1 MIDFIQQHILLV
13 LSIIGLVLGF
23 LASISEFVAKRK
35 PVLFVV
41 VITILSLVVAV
52 AYQVYDFN
60 QKQEE
65 ARQQAVEK
73 QFEKTM
79 QQTRDDIIKQIDLN
93 VSATKITVETIAQR
107 LESTELSDVATRMVT
122 VMTSGAGDFEE
133 TIAFAKGSAEMWF
146 IYADWLQSLDSTE
159 VAPSLSI
166 TFNAHHHY
174 NAGLLLAYLLTSKA
188 TQADLQEIVT
198 DGSQWKSFNAEQ
210 LYLVNLNQDS
220 AQVQWILFYDKSTQ
234 NLVGFAD
241 AQTFV
246 RELMAYHRLGKHKEI
261 EDILN
266 HSSDIHIA
274 ELQMKFSSIQTS
286 VFMTE
291 TPSKLV
297 AQMINRQLA
306 VSVAAAGPKPY
317 VVHLERMI
325 KLAASPE

>member
-1 MIDFIQQHILLV
+1 MIDFIQQHTLLV

-41 VITILSLVVAV
+41 VIAILTLVVAV
-52 AYQVYDFN
+52 AYQIYDFN

-65 ARQQAVEK
+65 ARQQAAEK
-73 QFEKTM
+73 QLEQTM
-79 QQTRDDIIKQIDLN
+79 QQTRDDIIKKIDLN
-93 VSATKITVETIAQR
+93 VSATKITIETIAQR
-107 LESTELSDVATRMVT
+107 LKSTELNDVATRMVT

-133 TIAFAKGSAEMWF
+133 TMAFAKGSAEMWF
-146 IYADWLQSLDSTE
+146 IYADWLESLGGKE

-174 NAGLLLAYLLTSKA
+174 NAGLLLAYLLTSTA
-188 TQADLQEIVT
+188 TRADLEAVVT
-198 DGSQWKSFNAEQ
+198 HGSQWKSFNAEQ
-210 LYLVNLNQDS
+210 LYLVNLNQAS
-220 AQVQWILFYDKSTQ
+220 AQLQWVLFYDQSAQ

-241 AQTFV
+241 AQDFI
-246 RELMAYHRLGKHKEI
+246 RELMTYHSLGKHEEI

-266 HSSDIHIA
+266 HPSEMPIA
-274 ELQMKFSSIQTS
+274 ALQNKFSSIQTA
-286 VFMTE
+286 VFKTE
-291 TPSKLV
+291 SPSNLV
-297 AQMINRQLA
+297 GAMINQQLA
-306 VSVAAAGPKPY
+306 VSVAAAGPRPY

>member
-1 MIDFIQQHILLV
+1 MIDFIQQHTLLV
-13 LSIIGLVLGF
+13 LSIIGLVLSF

-41 VITILSLVVAV
+41 VIAILTLVVAV

-65 ARQQAVEK
+65 ARQQAAEK

-79 QQTRDDIIKQIDLN
+79 QQARDDIIKKIDTN

-122 VMTSGAGDFEE
+122 VMTSGASDFEE

-146 IYADWLQSLDSTE
+146 VYAGWLESIDGNE

-210 LYLVNLNQDS
+210 FYLVNLNQNS
-220 AQVQWILFYDKSTQ
+220 AQVQWLLFYDQSAQ

-241 AQTFV
+241 AQSFI
-246 RELMAYHRLGKHKEI
+246 RELIAYHRLGKHKEI

-266 HSSDIHIA
+266 HPGETPIA
-274 ELQMKFSSIQTS
+274 ALQKKFSSIQTA
-286 VFMTE
+286 VFKTE
-291 TPSKLV
+291 TPSNLV
-297 AQMINRQLA
+297 AEMINQQLA

-325 KLAASPE
+325 KLAASSE